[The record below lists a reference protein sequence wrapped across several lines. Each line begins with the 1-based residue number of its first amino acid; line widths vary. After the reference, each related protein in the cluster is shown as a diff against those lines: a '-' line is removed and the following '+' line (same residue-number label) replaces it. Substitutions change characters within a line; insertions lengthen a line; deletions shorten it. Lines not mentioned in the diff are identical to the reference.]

1 LFMNDEGVYFK
12 FDTSEIPELQAD
24 KKEQVSALS
33 GAYWMTPN
41 EKREMM
47 GLAAIEDADMNQV
60 YVPSSL
66 TPIDLSGFEGEE

>member
-1 LFMNDEGVYFK
+1 
-12 FDTSEIPELQAD
+12 
-24 KKEQVSALS
+24 
-33 GAYWMTPN
+33 
-41 EKREMM
+41 MM